1 MKSKREKIQVIY
13 DILKAIKEKEGKI
26 KPTHIM
32 YKANLSPQMLKTYLE
47 ELNLKGLIMGKKSG
61 KGKTYFLTEKG
72 LKYIKDYQIIL
83 GFVDSFGL
91 NE

>member
-1 MKSKREKIQVIY
+1 MKAKREKVQVIY
-13 DILKAIKEKEGKI
+13 DILKAIKEKEGRI

-47 ELNLKGLIMGKKSG
+47 ELIIKGLVLEKRLG

-72 LKYIKDYQIIL
+72 LKYIQEYQVIL